1 MMKNVF
7 FAVMAGAI
15 LMSSC
20 KTVKTSALEG
30 EWNVTAVNGKAVQ
43 AEQLP
48 YVGFAAED
56 NRVYGNA
63 GCNFISGTYRVKGKT
78 SKIQLGHMA
87 STMMACPNMELEQS
101 VLEALNGVER
111 IDVTDADHLLLQ
123 DGGKNTLLQLEKRF
137 RIVPLA
143 DIRGEWRIVS
153 VFGEKMPVMEEVPA
167 VNFDIENNRLS
178 AYAGCNR
185 LSAGFEPGEKN
196 TLNVGQ
202 VMSTRMACP
211 DMTTEQNVTTALVQ
225 VKSFG
230 VDLNGHLLLFSAG
243 GQKVMELMR
252 NL

>member
-1 MMKNVF
+1 
-7 FAVMAGAI
+7 MAGAI

>member
-1 MMKNVF
+1 M
-7 FAVMAGAI
+7 
-15 LMSSC
+15 
-20 KTVKTSALEG
+20 KTSALEG